1 MIDFI
6 KLLDLPVETKSN
18 EISNLFNTNST
29 KLKIELITLIQK
41 HKRIQEFLKYYNN
54 QDCKS
59 HLEKSEVFFM
69 LYSKMF
75 QGEDRNTFN
84 LVIIQNISVVSK
96 VMFLYLLIQKNK
108 ELLNNLLINISKHI
122 IKFFVDCRAQKNI
135 KEKLKSCLNNKTYV
149 THVVSRRYF
158 SRRTKKENT
167 MIPQS
172 ILSESYLIKF
182 KHHDSNINSNKD
194 ELRFS
199 NLLTQKKK
207 DGNNVIVHIEK
218 PKTIL
223 ITNSYEEK
231 LNNIKNIIRCNS
243 SLISSKMKFEPQQSK
258 KKKSNKIENNININ
272 ILKINKEKKLS
283 ESRFLSKKIYSF
295 KNKKNFLKKQL
306 IGIILDHFNCL
317 YKKRRI
323 NSKIKKLNLIKKL
336 HVSDKNNII
345 DNISKYYKIFNYS
358 KKNLKTDKIQTFLTI
373 VISVVFLFNSIVL
386 FFICL
391 TSISAIY
398 CVK

>member
-54 QDCKS
+54 NQDCKS
-59 HLEKSEVFFM
+59 YLEKLEVFFM

-218 PKTIL
+218 PKTIS

-231 LNNIKNIIRCNS
+231 LNNIKNII
-243 SLISSKMKFEPQQSK
+243 II
-258 KKKSNKIENNININ
+258 KIVN
-272 ILKINKEKKLS
+272 
-283 ESRFLSKKIYSF
+283 
-295 KNKKNFLKKQL
+295 
-306 IGIILDHFNCL
+306 H
-317 YKKRRI
+317 
-323 NSKIKKLNLIKKL
+323 
-336 HVSDKNNII
+336 
-345 DNISKYYKIFNYS
+345 
-358 KKNLKTDKIQTFLTI
+358 T
-373 VISVVFLFNSIVL
+373 
-386 FFICL
+386 
-391 TSISAIY
+391 
-398 CVK
+398 